1 VRDLMRQAD
10 VYWMP
15 SLREG
20 FGLACV
26 EAMACGVP
34 PVVSRAGG
42 LAEVVEDGV
51 SGLIVPPEADDRLAA
66 ATLALWGD
74 RDAAAR
80 MGQAARRRVEEK
92 FSRAV
97 MVDAYAAAFR
107 DLAAN
112 RWPA

>member
-1 VRDLMRQAD
+1 
-10 VYWMP
+10 
-15 SLREG
+15 
-20 FGLACV
+20 
-26 EAMACGVP
+26 
-34 PVVSRAGG
+34 
-42 LAEVVEDGV
+42 
-51 SGLIVPPEADDRLAA
+51 
-66 ATLALWGD
+66 LWGD